1 MLESLFFVRERKII
15 NSRMRFILIC
25 ILSLNLLVSA
35 APVKAQNK
43 PQKIDEL
50 LKSYYDAGQFNGS
63 ALVVEQG
70 KIIYKKSFGYA
81 NFEWKIPNTPDTKFR
96 IGSITKSFTAI
107 LALQLAEQEKLN
119 LDNKISDYLPDF
131 SSKIGDKISVRQLL
145 THTSGL
151 PDYND
156 VPDFFRAVQSGL
168 LTDADILKRI
178 SEYELLFEPGTKFK
192 YSNDGY
198 RVLGAIIEKVT
209 GKSYEQVLQENILI
223 PLNMKNS
230 GYINRTAI
238 LEKRAL
244 GYRKRL
250 GVFEN
255 AQYYE
260 ASPASGMYSTIDDLN
275 LWQESLSTNKL
286 LSQKYKDL
294 MWKIVPSG
302 NAYGWLVS
310 EKALVKERQNKLV
323 IKSEGT
329 VFGYF
334 AWTLRIPEDKHLII
348 LLTNIRAATNYLP
361 SISEEITNI
370 LYNQPYQK
378 PKISIA
384 ETLLSTIRQSGV
396 EAAFAQYRELKSK
409 QRDSYNFAETE
420 LNDLGYGLIN
430 AGKMKEAIK
439 IFQFN
444 VEIFPQSAN
453 AYDSLSETYLRI
465 GEKELALKFYKK
477 ALQVNPDYPNAKAA
491 AETVKKL
498 EAELKPN

>member
-1 MLESLFFVRERKII
+1 
-15 NSRMRFILIC
+15 MRFILIC
-25 ILSLNLLVSA
+25 ILSLNALVWA

-43 PQKIDEL
+43 SRKIDEL

-63 ALVVEQG
+63 AFVVEQG

-81 NFEWKIPNTPDTKFR
+81 NFEWKIPNALDTKFR

-107 LALQLAEQEKLN
+107 LVLQLAEQEKLK
-119 LDNKISDYLPDF
+119 LDDKITNYLPDF
-131 SSKIGDKISVRQLL
+131 SPEIGDKITVRQLL
-145 THTSGL
+145 THNSGL

-156 VPDFFRAVQSGL
+156 VPDFFRAAQSGL
-168 LTDADILKRI
+168 LSEADILKRI

-209 GKSYEQVLQENILI
+209 GKSYERVLQENILV

-250 GVFEN
+250 GVLEN

-260 ASPASGMYSTIDDLN
+260 ASPASGMYSTVDDLY
-275 LWQESLSTNKL
+275 LWQQSLAEDKL

-310 EKALVKERQNKLV
+310 ERALVKGGQSKLV

-348 LLTNIRAATNYLP
+348 LLTNIRGATNYLP
-361 SISEEITNI
+361 SINEEIINI
-370 LYNQPYQK
+370 LYNQPYRK
-378 PKISIA
+378 SKISIA
-384 ETLLSTIRQSGV
+384 ETLLPTIRQKGID
-396 EAAFAQYRELKSK
+396 AALAQYRELRSK
-409 QRDSYNFAETE
+409 QFEAYNFAETE
-420 LNDLGYGLIN
+420 LNALGYGLIN
-430 AGKMKEAIK
+430 IGKMKEAIE
-439 IFQFN
+439 IFKFN

-453 AYDSLSETYLRI
+453 AYDSLAETYLRM
-465 GEKELALKFYKK
+465 GEKELAKRFYKK
-477 ALQVNPDYPNAKAA
+477 ALEVDSNYPGAKTAT
-491 AETVKKL
+491 EILKNL
-498 EAELKPN
+498 EADSKPD

>member
-1 MLESLFFVRERKII
+1 MRLILVILLF
-15 NSRMRFILIC
+15 
-25 ILSLNLLVSA
+25 LSLIALTVS
-35 APVKAQNK
+35 VKAQNK
-43 PQKIDEL
+43 SRKIDEL
-50 LKSYYDAGQFNGS
+50 LKLYTDAGQFNGS

-70 KIIYKKSFGYA
+70 KIICKKSFGYA

-96 IGSITKSFTAI
+96 IGSVTKSFTAI
-107 LALQLAEQEKLN
+107 LVLQLAEQGKLK
-119 LDNKISDYLPDF
+119 LDDRITDYLPDF
-131 SSKIGDKISVRQLL
+131 SSKIGDRITVRQLL

-156 VPDFFRAVQSGL
+156 VPDFFRAAQSGL
-168 LTDADILKRI
+168 LSEADVLKRI

-209 GKSYEQVLQENILI
+209 GKSYEQVLQQEILI

-250 GVFEN
+250 GILEN

-260 ASPASGMYSTIDDLN
+260 ASPASGMYSTVDDLYR
-275 LWQESLSTNKL
+275 WQQALSTNKL

-310 EKALVKERQNKLV
+310 EKPLVKNGQNKLL

-334 AWTLRIPEDKHLII
+334 AWTLRIPEDKYLIV
-348 LLTNIRAATNYLP
+348 LLTNIRAGTNYLP
-361 SISEEITNI
+361 NISEAITNI

-384 ETLLSTIRQSGV
+384 ETLFSTIKQKGIT
-396 EAAFAQYRELKSK
+396 AALAQYRELKSK
-409 QRDSYNFAETE
+409 QFDSYNFAESE

-430 AGKMKEAIK
+430 TGKTKEAVE
-439 IFQFN
+439 IFKFN

-453 AYDSLSETYLRI
+453 AYDSLAETYLRV
-465 GEKELALKFYKK
+465 GERQFAREFYRKALK
-477 ALQVNPDYPNAKAA
+477 VDPNYPNAKAA
-491 AETVKKL
+491 TEILKKL
-498 EAELKPN
+498 ESDSKP